1 MELELMHEVGALAG
15 ISVEGCDMLGAFG
28 YCDYKADHYYIDGIL
43 MYAINFPISCSVMS
57 DSLRPHELQH
67 ARPSCPSPTPGVH
80 SDSRPL
86 SR

>member
-28 YCDYKADHYYIDGIL
+28 YCDYKADHCYIDGIL

-57 DSLRPHELQH
+57 DSLIPMNC
-67 ARPSCPSPTPGVH
+67 STPGLPVH
-80 SDSRPL
+80 HQLPEFTQTHVH
-86 SR
+86 